1 VIVGRQTAVKGG
13 RLDLL
18 ALDPQGRW
26 VLIEIKSG
34 AVSRE
39 TIAQALDYASCVATM
54 PYEELT
60 RKVDAYL
67 QQTAGGTTLRA
78 LLEERQAHNF
88 GLPIS
93 VVSYQAFEM
102 EGEQR
107 ILARQLTDFEIRP
120 RAVDRPRRMSVD
132 DVCSLAERSGIG
144 QDFQI
149 LFEAAQRHGLYPRP
163 FAKSI
168 MYAPPSNRTCALH
181 TVWAQPEAHGALTVY
196 VETPAFAEFFPVS
209 EKTASE
215 TLGPAG
221 WRSMTTEDVAAHGT
235 SLGQLFESMEQ

>member
-1 VIVGRQTAVKGG
+1 
-13 RLDLL
+13 LNFL
-18 ALDPQGRW
+18 APDPQGRW
-26 VLIEIKSG
+26 VLIEIKSC

-39 TIAQALDYASCVATM
+39 TIAQALDCASCVATM

-78 LLEERQAHNF
+78 LLEERQAGEDALSESREVQISVVRTGREPGLERMVAYLSHNF

-93 VVSYQAFEM
+93 VVSYQAFKM

-132 DVCSLAERSGIG
+132 DVCSLAERSGNG
-144 QDFQI
+144 SQSVTSGSA
-149 LFEAAQRHGLYPRP
+149 LATCAGCWAPRP
-163 FAKSI
+163 
-168 MYAPPSNRTCALH
+168 TCL
-181 TVWAQPEAHGALTVY
+181 
-196 VETPAFAEFFPVS
+196 S
-209 EKTASE
+209 
-215 TLGPAG
+215 
-221 WRSMTTEDVAAHGT
+221 
-235 SLGQLFESMEQ
+235 